1 MSGYP
6 AMNPAVALK
15 GMLEGRFA
23 RRPEMGPRQEP
34 GRPTILVATLDVEIR
49 NGLTQLLPQF
59 PVNTVWVKSVE
70 DARSVLASSQVAACF
85 CDIWLQGGTCRE
97 LIRYI
102 RRISVDLPVIIVSA
116 PNCPTEYRDGL
127 AALNLEGLY
136 FLDHPYRLTGLEF
149 FIELANVAHWRQT
162 QQRSTIYTPEMR
174 HVHAH

>member
-1 MSGYP
+1 
-6 AMNPAVALK
+6 MNPAVALEGALK
-15 GMLEGRFA
+15 GRLV
-23 RRPEMGPRQEP
+23 RRPEMGPKQEP
-34 GRPTILVATLDVEIR
+34 GWPTVLVATLDVEIR

-102 RRISVDLPVIIVSA
+102 RRISADTPVIIVSA

-127 AALNLEGLY
+127 AVLNLEGLY
-136 FLDHPYRLTGLEF
+136 FLNHPYGLSDLEF
-149 FIELANVAHWRQT
+149 LIELANAAHWRQT
-162 QQRSTIYTPEMR
+162 QQRSTIYTEEIR